1 MKPLIY
7 LLLLIIVLFIIYQ
20 AFNYSIYL
28 GLGIIG
34 LGVFGIYRYFTK

>member
-7 LLLLIIVLFIIYQ
+7 LLLFIGLIIGLYH

-28 GLGIIG
+28 GLGIVG
-34 LGVFGIYRYFTK
+34 LGIFGIYKYFTR

>member
-7 LLLLIIVLFIIYQ
+7 FILLIIILFGIYY

-28 GLGIIG
+28 GIGIIALGI
-34 LGVFGIYRYFTK
+34 FGIYKYFTK

>member
-7 LLLLIIVLFIIYQ
+7 FILLIIILFGIHH

-28 GLGIIG
+28 GLGIIA
-34 LGVFGIYRYFTK
+34 LIIFGIYKYFTK